1 MDADNK
7 PRAIASKAVA
17 AKSTAVVDLDY
28 EMLLTN
34 SQAPR
39 AIQIRIG
46 PARPGQIFINGDA
59 KGANDKAPP
68 AFIEVM
74 ESRAGWRLKAMGPR
88 AGQERC
94 NGNEAQKESSR
105 G

>member
-34 SQAPR
+34 LSPR

-59 KGANDKAPP
+59 KGANDRAPP
-68 AFIEVM
+68 ASIEVM
-74 ESRAGWRLKAMGPR
+74 ESRA
-88 AGQERC
+88 AGD
-94 NGNEAQKESSR
+94 
-105 G
+105 